1 MNNRRAG
8 IEGES
13 VAEEYLKNIGY
24 KILDRNFSTKVGEID
39 IIARDGNTL
48 VFIEVKA
55 RDNVAFG
62 RPVESITAAKV
73 RSITRAAQWYLI
85 AKHKQNC
92 LCRFDAIEVLR
103 GQVNHIKNA
112 FEC

>member
-13 VAEEYLKNIGY
+13 VADEYLKNIGY
-24 KILDRNFSTKVGEID
+24 RILDRNFSTKVGEID
-39 IIARDGNTL
+39 IVARDGNTL

-55 RDNVAFG
+55 RDSVAFG
-62 RPVESITAAKV
+62 RPVE
-73 RSITRAAQWYLI
+73 SITRAAQWYLI
-85 AKHKQNC
+85 AKRKQNC
-92 LCRFDAIEVLR
+92 LCRFDVIEVLR